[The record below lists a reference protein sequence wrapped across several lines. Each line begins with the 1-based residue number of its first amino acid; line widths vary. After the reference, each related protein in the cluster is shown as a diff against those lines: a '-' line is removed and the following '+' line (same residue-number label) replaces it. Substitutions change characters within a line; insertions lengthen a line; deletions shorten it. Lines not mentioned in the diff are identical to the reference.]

1 MRGAAGFHSLMSAGC
16 MNAVLEDAPMAEDS
30 KPPTARLAP
39 PVIKLNS
46 EVNIGVAESTII
58 MLRFIM
64 LQEFP

>member
-1 MRGAAGFHSLMSAGC
+1 